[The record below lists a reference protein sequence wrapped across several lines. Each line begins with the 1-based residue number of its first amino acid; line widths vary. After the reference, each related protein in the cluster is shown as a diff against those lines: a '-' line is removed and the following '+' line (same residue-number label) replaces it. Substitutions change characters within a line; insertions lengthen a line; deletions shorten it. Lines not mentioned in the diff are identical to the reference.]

1 MDLNYLIY
9 FRTVAKTEHISQ
21 AAQQLHITQPAL
33 SRAISRLEQSV
44 GTPLF
49 ERGPNSI
56 RLSHAGRL
64 FLRRVEQLLSEYD
77 DAIRE
82 VSDNSG
88 AETGS
93 VKLVAPTLELVSGF
107 LRQYLPQHPRMQV
120 FHQLAGPDA
129 MIRELETHGADFALC
144 PPPGSALRIQWQPLF
159 QEDYCL
165 MVSADHPLAR
175 RPSVSLAE
183 LRRERFIFNHGS
195 SAFTQ
200 QIRDLCCR
208 AGFEPQV
215 FFMGD
220 ETAFAAQLVAENL
233 GIMLT
238 PASQRDQRQNP
249 SLPEQS
255 RLRFLSL
262 EDPDCCRTIGIA
274 QLQNGYLTR
283 TAAATRSALIDY
295 YRTLSELPGLR
306 FLHNQPDMLAP

>member
-1 MDLNYLIY
+1 MELNYLIY
-9 FRTVAKTEHISQ
+9 FRTVAKTEHISK

-33 SRAISRLEQSV
+33 SRAISRLEETV

-93 VKLVAPTLELVSGF
+93 VKLVAPTLELVAGF

-120 FHQLAGPDA
+120 FHQLAGPDT
-129 MIRELETHGADFALC
+129 MVQELETHGADFALC
-144 PPPGSALRIQWQPLF
+144 PEPEHAMRIQWQPLF
-159 QEDYCL
+159 REDYCL
-165 MVSADHPLAR
+165 MVSAEHPLAR
-175 RPSVSLAE
+175 RQSVALAE
-183 LRRERFIFNHGS
+183 LQQERFIFNHGS

-200 QIRDLCCR
+200 QTRDFCCR

-215 FFMGD
+215 CFMGD
-220 ETAFAAQLVAENL
+220 ETAFAPELVAENL
-233 GIMLT
+233 GVMLV
-238 PASQRDQRQNP
+238 PVSQQDLRQNP
-249 SLPEQS
+249 LLRHYQTA
-255 RLRFLSL
+255 LRFLSL
-262 EDPDCCRTIGIA
+262 TDRGCHRLIGLA
-274 QLQNGYLTR
+274 QLKNGYLTQ
-283 TAAATRSALIDY
+283 TAAATMAALAGY
-295 YRTLSELPGLR
+295 YRSLADLPGLD
-306 FLHNQPDMLAP
+306 FFA

>member
-9 FRTVAKTEHISQ
+9 FCTVAKTEHISQ

-33 SRAISRLEQSV
+33 SRAISRLEESV

-64 FLRRVEQLLSEYD
+64 FLRRVERLLSEYD

-88 AETGS
+88 VETGS

-120 FHQLAGPDA
+120 FHQLADPDA
-129 MIRELETHGADFALC
+129 TLRELVTHGADFALC
-144 PPPGSALRIQWQPLF
+144 PAPENILRIWWQPLF
-159 QEDYCL
+159 REDYYL
-165 MVSADHPLAR
+165 MVSAQHPLAQ
-175 RPSVSLAE
+175 RPAVSLAE
-183 LRRERFIFNHGS
+183 LRQERFIFNHGS
-195 SAFTQ
+195 SVFTQ
-200 QIRDLCCR
+200 QIRNLCCR

-215 FFMGD
+215 YFMGD
-220 ETAFAAQLVAENL
+220 ETAFAAELAAKDLGVMLV
-233 GIMLT
+233 
-238 PASQRDQRQNP
+238 PASQRDLRQNP
-249 SLPEQS
+249 LLPSQPA
-255 RLRFLSL
+255 LRFLPL
-262 EDPDCCRTIGIA
+262 RDPDCCRTIGLA
-274 QLQNGYLTR
+274 QLQNGYLTQ

-295 YRTLSELPGLR
+295 YRALSDLPGMH
-306 FLHNQPDMLAP
+306 FLYNQSDMLAP